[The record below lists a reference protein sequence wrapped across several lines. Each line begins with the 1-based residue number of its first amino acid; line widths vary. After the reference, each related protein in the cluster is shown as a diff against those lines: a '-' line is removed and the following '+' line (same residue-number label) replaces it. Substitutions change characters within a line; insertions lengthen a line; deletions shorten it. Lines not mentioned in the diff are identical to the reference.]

1 MVSGLCH
8 CKAEM
13 QDYLCDQVVREIVT
27 LIGSINIECL
37 RMQTWVYDPY
47 AGFCWKGEISS
58 APSSALMELRSDL
71 FHTPASSTH
80 HRILS
85 CPLLFVGDAL
95 RPGILSV
102 AMKIDLRT
110 TGIWHGSVQYDPVM
124 EALASSMETWNAWPS
139 CQLLEKFLKE
149 AEYCNKKTIPND
161 GDKSGFM
168 TSFESSRW
176 FYDAKARS
184 VPALSGSMDLTSM
197 LALFKWIW
205 LGSVV
210 LVIEM
215 FPLMY
220 VIWLITSFPS
230 P

>member
-1 MVSGLCH
+1 MSEDVDLGPWPVCWFLLNGWNQRCS
-8 CKAEM
+8 
-13 QDYLCDQVVREIVT
+13 
-27 LIGSINIECL
+27 LIGSHGAE
-37 RMQTWVYDPY
+37 P
-47 AGFCWKGEISS
+47 
-58 APSSALMELRSDL
+58 DL
-71 FHTPASSTH
+71 SHIPTSSTH

-85 CPLLFVGDAL
+85 WALLFVGDAL

-102 AMKIDLRT
+102 AVKIDLGT
-110 TGIWHGSVQYDPVM
+110 VGIWHGSVQYDPVTD
-124 EALASSMETWNAWPS
+124 ALASSTETWNGWPS

-149 AEYCNKKTIPND
+149 AEYWNKKTIPKD

-184 VPALSGSMDLTSM
+184 VPTLSGSMDLTSM

-220 VIWLITSFPS
+220 VIWLIASFTSPLYGSFAS
-230 P
+230 